1 MIKVLQQ
8 KYSIYLLLFLLS
20 VSLACTMVPARAN
33 DIGSDAI
40 AATEILIANGGYAVE
55 KKNRFIAT
63 RNLETPYVPASILKI
78 ATALAALEILGPD
91 FRFTT
96 NFYRDEE
103 HNLYIQGSGDPFLIS
118 EEVAQIV
125 VKLKDIGCTEI
136 NDIYLDDTAFRL
148 AASADGAG
156 TSENPYDAQNSAL
169 AVNFNTVNITKEKG
183 GIIVSAEEQT
193 PTLALMSELA
203 ARLPPGLHR
212 INITRQETNGAAIIS
227 RYAGELFR
235 AFQRQ
240 ENIAGEGTIVRKKTP
255 ENLKLFYVHSSSK
268 NLEEVIGPLLLYSNN
283 FIANQIFLTLGAHAY
298 GYPATWE
305 KSRKAV
311 KDYLQ
316 KEYNLSEKDIKIVE
330 GSGLSRKNRASPRA
344 MMQLLASFK
353 PYAGLLPQE
362 DGRFLKSGT
371 LDGVYSYAGYF
382 MENERLDSFVLLL
395 NQDKNNRDRVLDV
408 LDRIYRAK

>member
-1 MIKVLQQ
+1 
-8 KYSIYLLLFLLS
+8 
-20 VSLACTMVPARAN
+20 MVPARAN
-33 DIGSDAI
+33 DINSSAI
-40 AATEILIANGGYAVE
+40 AATEALIANGGYAVE
-55 KKNRFIAT
+55 KNNRLIAT
-63 RNLETPYVPASILKI
+63 RNLQTPYVPASILKI

-96 NFYRDEE
+96 NFYRDGE
-103 HNLYIQGSGDPFLIS
+103 HNLYIKGSGDPFLIS
-118 EEVAQIV
+118 EEVAAII
-125 VKLKDIGCTEI
+125 VKLKELGCTEI

-203 ARLPPGLHR
+203 AKLPPGLHR
-212 INITRQETNGAAIIS
+212 INITRQETEGAAIIS

-240 ENIAGEGTIVRKKTP
+240 EKIAGEGTIVRKKTP
-255 ENLKLFYVHSSSK
+255 EKLKPFYIHSSSK
-268 NLEEVIGPLLLYSNN
+268 NLEDVIEPLLLYSNN
-283 FIANQIFLTLGAHAY
+283 FIANQIFLTLGAHTY

-305 KSRKAV
+305 KAIKVV

-316 KEYNLSEKDIKIVE
+316 KEYILSEKDIKIVE

-344 MMQLLASFK
+344 MMQLLDSFK

-362 DGRFLKSGT
+362 GGRFLKSGT
-371 LDGVYSYAGYF
+371 LEGVYSYAGYF

-395 NQDKNNRDRVLDV
+395 NQEKNNRDRVLDV
-408 LDRIYRAK
+408 LDRIYLAK